1 MSKDILATDRANIW
15 HPYASAVNPPPVLD
29 ADASDGAY
37 ITLDDGTRLIDGI
50 SSWWCAAH
58 GHSRP
63 SVVQAIR
70 DQAARLPH
78 VMFAGFTHK
87 PAAALAERLNALMP
101 NGLNHYFYADSG
113 SIAVECALKMAIQYQ
128 AAAGHPDR
136 CRIAALKGG
145 YHGDTIGAMA
155 VSDPGG
161 MHKIFRG
168 VLPRQFFAE
177 RPSCRFDGVWDDADF
192 SSMETLLDEHAD
204 ELAAVIV
211 EPIFQGANAMWFYH
225 PEYLRKLRAACSAHG
240 ILLIFDEIA
249 TGFGRTGRLF
259 ASEYAGVAPDIMTV
273 GKALT
278 AGSISLAVAAASD
291 EVAAPI
297 EVFLHG
303 PTFMANP
310 LACAAACASLDLL
323 DAYDWE
329 TEVARV
335 ERRLKETLAPCRA
348 CPNVR
353 DVRVLGAVGVLEVDR
368 IPAPETT
375 QRIVLETGVWLRPY
389 DHFIYTMPP
398 FVTDT
403 AALDRIAAAM
413 RMLADAV

>member
-1 MSKDILATDRANIW
+1 MDYTTDRANIW
-15 HPYASAVNPPPVLD
+15 HPYASAVTPPPVLG
-29 ADASDGAY
+29 ASASDGAC
-37 ITLDDGTRLIDGI
+37 IILDDGTRLIDGI

-58 GHSRP
+58 GHSNP
-63 SVVQAIR
+63 AVVQAI
-70 DQAARLPH
+70 QAQASKLPH
-78 VMFAGFTHK
+78 VMFAGFTHH
-87 PAAALAERLNALMP
+87 PAMALAERLNQLMP
-101 NGLNHYFYADSG
+101 SGLNRYFYADSG

-128 AAAGHPDR
+128 AAVGHPAR

-145 YHGDTIGAMA
+145 YHGDTLGAMS

-161 MHKIFRG
+161 MHRIFRG
-168 VLPRQFFAE
+168 VLPEQFFAE
-177 RPSCRFDGVWDDADF
+177 RPACRFDGDWDDADF
-192 SSMETLLDEHAD
+192 ASMESLLDGHSD

-225 PEYLRKLRAACSAHG
+225 PEYLRRLRAACTERG

-259 ASEYAGVAPDIMTV
+259 ALEYAGVRPDIMTI

-278 AGSISLAVAAASD
+278 AGTISLAVAAASD
-291 EVAAPI
+291 RVAAPI
-297 EVFLHG
+297 QAFLHG

-323 DAYDWE
+323 GSYDWKS
-329 TEVARV
+329 EVNRI
-335 ERRLKETLAPCRA
+335 ESRLKANLASCRT
-348 CPNVR
+348 CSNVR

-368 IPAPETT
+368 IPDPETT
-375 QRIVLETGVWLRPY
+375 RKIVLETGVWLRPY

-398 FVTDT
+398 FVTDD
-403 AALDRIAAAM
+403 AALDRIASAM
-413 RMLADAV
+413 RILADAV

>member
-1 MSKDILATDRANIW
+1 MAYATDRANLW
-15 HPYASAVNPPPVLD
+15 HPYASAVNPPPVLG
-29 ADASDGAY
+29 AAASDGAF

-58 GHSRP
+58 GHSR
-63 SVVQAIR
+63 SEVTDAICRQA
-70 DQAARLPH
+70 QRLPH
-78 VMFAGFTHK
+78 VMFAGFTHE
-87 PAAALAERLNALMP
+87 PAMELAERLNALMP
-101 NGLNHYFYADSG
+101 QGLNRYFYADSG

-128 AAAGHPDR
+128 TATGHPER

-145 YHGDTIGAMA
+145 YHGDTIGAMS

-161 MHKIFRG
+161 MHRIFRG

-177 RPSCRFDGVWDDADF
+177 RPACRFGGDWDDSDF
-192 SSMETLLDEHAD
+192 ASMNTLLDEHGD

-225 PEYLRKLRAACSAHG
+225 PEYLRKLRAACTERG

-259 ASEYAGVAPDIMTV
+259 ASEYAGVRPDIMTI

-278 AGSISLAVAAASD
+278 AGTISLAVAAASD
-291 EVAAPI
+291 RVAAPI
-297 EVFLHG
+297 RAFLHG

-323 DAYDWE
+323 GSYDWKS
-329 TEVARV
+329 EVSRI
-335 ERRLKETLAPCRA
+335 ESRLKANLAPCRD

-368 IPAPETT
+368 IPDPETT

-398 FVTDT
+398 FVTDD
-403 AALDRIAAAM
+403 AALDRIASAM
-413 RMLADAV
+413 RSLADAV

>member
-1 MSKDILATDRANIW
+1 MKMNLSTDRANIW
-15 HPYASAVNPPPVLD
+15 HPYASAMTPPPVLG
-29 ADASDGAY
+29 ADASEGAC
-37 ITLDDGTRLIDGI
+37 IVLDDGTRLVDGI

-58 GHSRP
+58 GHSNP
-63 SVVQAIR
+63 VVVHAIQA
-70 DQAARLPH
+70 QASKLPH
-78 VMFAGFTHK
+78 VMFAGFTHH
-87 PAAALAERLNALMP
+87 PAMALAERLNKLMP
-101 NGLNHYFYADSG
+101 SGLNHYFYADSG

-128 AAAGHPDR
+128 TAVGHSHR

-145 YHGDTIGAMA
+145 YHGDTLGAMS

-161 MHKIFRG
+161 MHRIFRG
-168 VLPRQFFAE
+168 ILPEQFFAE
-177 RPSCRFDGVWDDADF
+177 RPACRFDGDWDDADF
-192 SSMETLLDEHAD
+192 VSMESLLDRHSN

-225 PEYLRKLRAACSAHG
+225 PQYLRKLRAACSKHG

-259 ASEYAGVAPDIMTV
+259 ASEYAGVTPDIVTI

-291 EVAAPI
+291 MVAEPI
-297 EVFLHG
+297 DVFLHG

-310 LACAAACASLDLL
+310 LACAAASASLDLL
-323 DAYDWE
+323 GSYDWRTE
-329 TEVARV
+329 TARI
-335 ERRLKETLAPCRA
+335 ERRLKESLAPCRD

-353 DVRVLGAVGVLEVDR
+353 DVRVLGAIGVLEVER
-368 IPAPETT
+368 IPDPEIT
-375 QRIVLETGVWLRPY
+375 QKIVLETGVWLRPY

-398 FVTDT
+398 FVTDN
-403 AALDRIAAAM
+403 AALDCIAAAM
-413 RMLADAV
+413 RKLADAV